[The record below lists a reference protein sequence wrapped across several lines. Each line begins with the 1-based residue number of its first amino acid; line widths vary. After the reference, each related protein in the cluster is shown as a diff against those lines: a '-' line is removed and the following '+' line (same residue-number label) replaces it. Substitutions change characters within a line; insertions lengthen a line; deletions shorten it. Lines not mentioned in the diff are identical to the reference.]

1 MAETAIKAAG
11 AMRITAAGKGAVG
24 EVEPLPT
31 GDNLINYWLNRLSSC
46 QRAILE
52 KLVNMHPECMTRQ
65 ELAEATGYSDSSGG
79 FNAALAELRALEL
92 INKGKDIKASE
103 VFFE

>member
-1 MAETAIKAAG
+1 MISEFLQQS
-11 AMRITAAGKGAVG
+11 R
-24 EVEPLPT
+24 
-31 GDNLINYWLNRLSSC
+31 
-46 QRAILE
+46 
-52 KLVNMHPECMTRQ
+52 
-65 ELAEATGYSDSSGG
+65 SGG